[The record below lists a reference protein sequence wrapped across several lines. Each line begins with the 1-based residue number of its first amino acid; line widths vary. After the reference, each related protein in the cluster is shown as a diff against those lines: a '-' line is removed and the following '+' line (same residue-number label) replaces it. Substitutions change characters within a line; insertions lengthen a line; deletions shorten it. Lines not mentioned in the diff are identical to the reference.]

1 MQFTPT
7 RSGVPALP
15 MLVLPTFHEF
25 LRLQLETTTT
35 FPQELA
41 ALESNPV
48 AELAHAAL
56 AALSCLGVP

>member
-1 MQFTPT
+1 
-7 RSGVPALP
+7 

-25 LRLQLETTTT
+25 LPLQLENTTT

>member
-1 MQFTPT
+1 
-7 RSGVPALP
+7 

-25 LRLQLETTTT
+25 LPLQLETTTT